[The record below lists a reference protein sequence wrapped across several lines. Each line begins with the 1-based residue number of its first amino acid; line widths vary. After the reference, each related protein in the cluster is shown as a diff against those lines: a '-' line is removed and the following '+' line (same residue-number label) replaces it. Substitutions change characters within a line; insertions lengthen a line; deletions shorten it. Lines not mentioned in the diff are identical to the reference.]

1 MKIQNPDSCH
11 PKTDLKNAANHLQK
25 KDTAA
30 SLEKKE
36 KNANVPKPEKTGFF
50 KTYDCRGIYGVD
62 ATEQNSY
69 RLGLAC
75 NAFKRPIV
83 LGMDYRE
90 HNESLASAFLQ
101 GFQGEAWNA
110 GHLPSPAL
118 AFNTRKEGWAT
129 SFTASHNPA
138 GYNGVKFKKHGRCFF
153 ENELQQL
160 KKWYEFSKAPEK
172 IENKPLPPADPAV
185 KRNYVDELPE
195 IHDAVFDLGGGAAC
209 ALKDCFENRLFDTP
223 DPTFQRHAP
232 EPKEGTLDVLQTDTI
247 RQKKVGFAFDGDAD
261 RCVAVDQGTVIDGGV
276 LCAYIAAHHVP
287 TQSKIFVTLDT
298 QTEVFRFLQE
308 EGFQTHYTPVGDVHI
323 VRAMVEQKAAF
334 AAERSGHYSFAQH
347 MPDSDGIFTA
357 ALLSGTKAGD
367 ILAFASQF
375 KAVSLK
381 DEVRFQVDFTALKA
395 WAEQKAGSQNVQDI
409 DGVKADLGD
418 YAFLVRAS
426 QTEPK
431 VRINV
436 EATDAGN
443 AKKGME
449 EVKAAL
455 EKCRMP

>member
-1 MKIQNPDSCH
+1 MKAQNHQKPDTCH
-11 PKTDLKNAANHLQK
+11 PKTDLKNATNHLG
-25 KDTAA
+25 
-30 SLEKKE
+30 KKE
-36 KNANVPKPEKTGFF
+36 KGQPTSESSFF
-50 KTYDCRGIYGVD
+50 KTYDCRGRYGVE
-62 ATEQNSY
+62 ATEANCF

-90 HNESLASAFLQ
+90 HNDSLASAFIQ
-101 GFQGEAWNA
+101 GFGGQIRFA

-118 AFNTRKEGWAT
+118 AFSSKTGWAV

-138 GYNGVKFKKHGRCFF
+138 GYNGVKFKKHQRCFF

-160 KKWYEFSKAPEK
+160 KQWYDFAKAPEK
-172 IENKPLPPADPAV
+172 IENKPSPPIDPTI
-185 KRNYVDELPE
+185 KQNYFNALPE
-195 IHDAVFDLGGGAAC
+195 IHDAIFDLAGGAAC
-209 ALKDCFENRLFDTP
+209 ALSDAFSNRLFDTP
-223 DPTFQRHAP
+223 DPSFLQHAP
-232 EPKEGTLDVLQTDTI
+232 EPKDGTLDTLQAET
-247 RQKKVGFAFDGDAD
+247 KKQNKIGFAFDGDAD
-261 RCVAVDQGTVIDGGV
+261 RAVAVDQGTIIDGGI
-276 LCAYIAAHHVP
+276 LTAFIASEHMP
-287 TQSKIFVTLDT
+287 KKSNIFITLDT
-298 QTEVFRFLQE
+298 QAEVFRFLQDQ
-308 EGFQTHYTPVGDVHI
+308 GFQTAYTPVGDVH
-323 VRAMVEQKAAF
+323 VVKAMIEKGATF
-334 AAERSGHYSFAQH
+334 AAERSGHYSVKQH

-357 ALLSGTKAGD
+357 ALLSGTKAGA
-367 ILAFASQF
+367 LVEFTRQF

-381 DEVRFQVDFTALKA
+381 DEVHFQVDFMQLKA

-418 YAFLVRAS
+418 YALLVRTS

-436 EATDAGN
+436 EAPDAAA

-455 EKCRMP
+455 DKCRKS